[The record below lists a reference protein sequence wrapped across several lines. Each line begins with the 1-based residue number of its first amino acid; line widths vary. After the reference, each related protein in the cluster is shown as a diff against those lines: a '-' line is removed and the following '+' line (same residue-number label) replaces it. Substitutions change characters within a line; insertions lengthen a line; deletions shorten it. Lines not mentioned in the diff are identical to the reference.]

1 MVSIKARLHVLL
13 ERVPSYGIA
22 PLSVCVSL
30 ITDDLSLRLFIDWPG
45 SCETTGVSIRRV
57 IEKWNGIETHLRA
70 ARHDY
75 LVLGLWQKLRRRGQS
90 SNSLGET
97 LQECITIPFKE
108 FGWGFSS
115 VMSLK

>member
-57 IEKWNGIETHLRA
+57 IEKWNGIEIFACSKARLPCLGVVAEVA
-70 ARHDY
+70 APRSEFKGPGGDAGGMYHDP
-75 LVLGLWQKLRRRGQS
+75 VQRVW
-90 SNSLGET
+90 T
-97 LQECITIPFKE
+97 
-108 FGWGFSS
+108 GF
-115 VMSLK
+115 